1 MTVNKSISCFSNL
14 FHTFNI
20 INAFVFILCKIF
32 LTQAHSSTQSINDL
46 YSAFDLLP
54 IRLWNGW
61 PLKSKVESFNKKSK
75 LVKTF
80 EVTRHWKTSCSYLG
94 TSMCNASVGH
104 TGSDTPASRC
114 LLPEWRD
121 KQNGRKW
128 KGYRT
133 EYILLEELFHERF
146 IITYAIPFRSNEL
159 CNSIAILFKPY
170 ICVNVNGLL
179 IGHSFTI

>member
-94 TSMCNASVGH
+94 TSMCNASVAVSSSFPRE
-104 TGSDTPASRC
+104 TA
-114 LLPEWRD
+114 LPFAGMERQTKWTKMKRLS
-121 KQNGRKW
+121 NGVYSFGGTLSW
-128 KGYRT
+128 T
-133 EYILLEELFHERF
+133 IHHH
-146 IITYAIPFRSNEL
+146 L
-159 CNSIAILFKPY
+159 CNPFSFKWA
-170 ICVNVNGLL
+170 L
-179 IGHSFTI
+179 